1 MGGNTETKF
10 GVETEGYP
18 VTVPPWDPPH
28 IQLPNPH
35 TILDAKNSLLTGA
48 LYSCLSPEKL
58 YQCLTN
64 TEWSTGSPTE
74 ELEKGPKKLKGFAA
88 P

>member
-1 MGGNTETKF
+1 MGGNTDTMF

-18 VTVPPWDPPH
+18 VTVPPGDPPH
-28 IQLPNPH
+28 IQPPNPH

-64 TEWSTGSPTE
+64 TEVHGYSHPLDGVQ
-74 ELEKGPKKLKGFAA
+74 GPQRRS
-88 P
+88 